1 MSLPDIGTGTGLLQ
15 WGLITAVALFILN
28 VLFESNVRHFLE
40 EHGWDQFLSR
50 AIRKMRPLTERR
62 GFWFAFGLVA
72 GAALVAWII
81 PEISAPHRPTVA
93 EAVTTALPAN
103 SSRLDYWSWE
113 KSYNKQGMF
122 MNAHLIN
129 DGKVTAMH
137 VRHLGIMIVSKSESL
152 PDNQIAATLIMLR
165 TQLVAIDLPETE
177 VEPKQ
182 NSIWFSVYG
191 TPLSATEI
199 KDVYDGKLYPI
210 AINVLRYTDSTVPSG
225 KFIYTDACVVLN
237 KNDVVVFCRGNY
249 NKSYVAD

>member
-1 MSLPDIGTGTGLLQ
+1 MSLPDIGTGAGLLQ

-40 EHGWDQFLSR
+40 EHGWDQFLSQ

-72 GAALVAWII
+72 GGALVAWVI
-81 PEISAPHRPTVA
+81 PEISAQHRITAP
-93 EAVTTALPAN
+93 EAVNSALPSG

-129 DGKVTAMH
+129 DGKVTATH
-137 VRHLGIMIVSKSESL
+137 VRHLGIMIVSPTELL
-152 PDNQIAATLIMLR
+152 PENQIAASLTMLHA
-165 TQLVAIDLPETE
+165 QLASIELSETE
-177 VEPKQ
+177 IAPGQ
-182 NSIWFSVYG
+182 SSIWFSVYG
-191 TPLSATEI
+191 PPMSAAEI

-210 AINVLRYTDSTVPSG
+210 AINVIRYTDSTISPG
-225 KFIYTDACVVLN
+225 KFIYTDTCVVLD
-237 KNDVVVFCRGNY
+237 KKDVVGFCRGNY